1 MREIAVNA
9 LTEYTYMCLGYTCH
23 FLLEINTVIR
33 PRVTSRS
40 IEESFSGLIFNFS
53 FKIPY
58 KQILN
63 SFHLL
68 HSFRPENIGRELVN
82 QHL

>member
-9 LTEYTYMCLGYTCH
+9 LKEYTYMYFGYTCH
-23 FLLEINTVIR
+23 FLLGINTVIR

-53 FKIPY
+53 FKSNETPT
-58 KQILN
+58 
-63 SFHLL
+63 
-68 HSFRPENIGRELVN
+68 
-82 QHL
+82 